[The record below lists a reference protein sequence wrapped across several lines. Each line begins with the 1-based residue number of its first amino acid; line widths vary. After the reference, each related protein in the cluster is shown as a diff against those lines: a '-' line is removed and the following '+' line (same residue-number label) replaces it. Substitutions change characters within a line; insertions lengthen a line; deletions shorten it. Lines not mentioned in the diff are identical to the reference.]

1 MRVGLE
7 HPDMSGAPLAPG
19 VRQALVDEVVLV
31 VGAKD
36 LDKASTFFTTANHF
50 FLSLKGYL
58 LVAKLKEK
66 GWTLQPGL
74 VNKSINLG
82 STNAQRIDQAL
93 KVQSCDAI
101 SLMHCLTSLKIVE
114 DVIMAPSVQPTFVY
128 FFWSALPYSINF
140 D

>member
-1 MRVGLE
+1 MA
-7 HPDMSGAPLAPG
+7 GAPLAPG

-36 LDKASTFFTTANHF
+36 LDKARAFFFTIFNPF

-66 GWTLQPGL
+66 GWALQPGL

-82 STNAQRIDQAL
+82 NTNAQRIDQAL
-93 KVQSCDAI
+93 KVQSCDTI
-101 SLMHCLTSLKIVE
+101 SLMHCLTSLNIVAE
-114 DVIMAPSVQPTFVY
+114 
-128 FFWSALPYSINF
+128 L
-140 D
+140 